1 METLWQDVRF
11 ALRTLAKAPGFT
23 ALALLTL
30 ALGIGVNA
38 AMFSVVNSVL
48 LEPLPF
54 HHPGQLVQLWETES
68 APGNFPL
75 TGGDYLEWQRQ
86 NRTLAATSLFSWTR
100 NRNFSSAGE
109 AEPAE
114 ISNTQANFF
123 STLGVQ
129 PLLGRT
135 FAAGEDQAGKNQV
148 AVLSYAFW
156 QTHFAGQSSVLGQTI
171 QLDDKPYTIVGV
183 MPGWFNFPAGAQVW
197 APLDMSPENLGGHG
211 DHQWQALARL
221 KPGVSPLQAK
231 ADLTAIEQRLG
242 KLFPDNDA
250 NVNAIVIPLQNQLTR
265 HSRGQLLI
273 LLGAVGL
280 VLLVACA
287 NLANLLL
294 VRATRR
300 QREMAVRSALGADR
314 WRLARQLLTESVTL
328 SLAGAALGLPAAWWV
343 VLFLQNVKSLPIP
356 RAHPIVVDSRVF
368 FFTIAIS
375 LIVGIVFGFAPA
387 LEASQTHLGEEL
399 KSSGHSVVGTS
410 AMRRWFRDSLVV
422 AEIALSLAL
431 LVGAGLLLRTFANMQ
446 SADIGVRTEGL
457 LTMGLS
463 LPESRYAT
471 AATRSAFLTEL
482 LAKVRHTPGVEHAA
496 FSSQIPLEGGTN
508 GYVTVPGENNP
519 ALQNQLVEWNSVTP
533 DYFRVYGIPLLAG
546 RNFTADDNT
555 HAAVAAAKLMALYK
569 ASQGNLRT
577 VPPDLVIPAVIS
589 RSMALTF
596 WPNQNPIGKVFE
608 GGAGEEKVIGVVGDA
623 KEWGITRKAVP
634 QAYFPFTVGVEW
646 GGVEH
651 LTLRTSLNPLS
662 LLGSVRGE
670 ISSLDNTLALYR
682 PRTMRQ
688 VIADGMQQTSLQTLL
703 LGLFSALA
711 LFLAALGIFGVMA
724 YLVAQRTR
732 EIGIRMAFGAGRG
745 DVLRLIL
752 AHGAKLILAGTVFGL
767 LAAFALTR
775 LLSAELFG
783 VSPTDPLTLAA
794 VAIFLGVVA
803 FAACALPARR
813 ATRVDPMVALREE

>member
-23 ALALLTL
+23 ALALITL

-54 HHPGQLVQLWETES
+54 RHPGQLVQLWETES

-75 TGGDYLEWQRQ
+75 TGADYLEWQRQ
-86 NRTLAATSLFSWTR
+86 NQTLAATSLFSWTQ

-114 ISNTQANFF
+114 VSRTQANFF

-135 FAAGEDQAGKNQV
+135 FASGEDQAGKNQV

-156 QTHFAGQSSVLGQTI
+156 QTHFAGQSSALSQTI
-171 QLDDKPYTIVGV
+171 QLNDKPYTIVGV
-183 MPGWFNFPAGAQVW
+183 MPRWFNFPTGAQVW
-197 APLDMSPENLGGHG
+197 TPLDMSPQNLGGHG
-211 DHQWQALARL
+211 THQWQAVARL
-221 KPGVSPLQAK
+221 KPGGSALQAK

-250 NVNAIVIPLQNQLTR
+250 NVNAIVVPLQDQLTR
-265 HSRGQLLI
+265 HSRDQLLI
-273 LLGAVGL
+273 LLGAVGF

-328 SLAGAALGLPAAWWV
+328 ALAGAALGLPAAWWV
-343 VLFLQNVKSLPIP
+343 VLSLQNVKSLPIP
-356 RAHPIVVDSRVF
+356 RAHPITVDSRVL

-375 LIVGIVFGFAPA
+375 LVVGIAFGIAPA
-387 LEASQTHLGEEL
+387 LEASQTHLSEEL
-399 KSSGHSVVGTS
+399 KSSGRSVVGSS
-410 AMRRWFRDSLVV
+410 ATRRWFRDSLVV

-457 LTMGLS
+457 LTMGFS

-471 AATRSAFLTEL
+471 AGARSAFLTQL
-482 LAKVRHTPGVEHAA
+482 LEKVHRTPGVEDAA
-496 FSSQIPLEGGTN
+496 LSSGIPLEGGSN
-508 GYVTVPGENNP
+508 GYVTVPGNNNP
-519 ALQNQLVEWNSVTP
+519 ALQNQLVEWNFVTP
-533 DYFRVYGIPLLAG
+533 DYFRTYGIPLLAG
-546 RNFTADDNT
+546 RDFTADDNT
-555 HAAVAAAKLMALYK
+555 HAATAAAKLMALYK
-569 ASQGNLRT
+569 ASQGNLHT
-577 VPPDLVIPAVIS
+577 VPPDLVIPAIIS
-589 RSMALTF
+589 RSMARAF
-596 WPNQNPIGKVFE
+596 WPHQNPIGKVFE
-608 GGAGEEKVIGVVGDA
+608 GGAGEQKVIGVVGDA
-623 KEWGITRKAVP
+623 KEWGITEKAIP
-634 QAYFPFTVGVEW
+634 QAYFPFTAGLVW
-646 GGVEH
+646 GGAGN

-670 ISSLDNTLALYR
+670 VASLDNTLALYR

-703 LGLFSALA
+703 LGLFAALA
-711 LFLAALGIFGVMA
+711 LFLAALSIFGVMA
-724 YLVAQRTR
+724 CLVAQRTR

-752 AHGAKLILAGTVFGL
+752 AHGAKLILAGTVVGL
-767 LAAFALTR
+767 LAVFALTR

-794 VAIFLGVVA
+794 VAIFLAAVA
-803 FAACALPARR
+803 FLACALPARR